1 MRRFALVVLT
11 ALTLVLSTFSPA
23 LAAVPDVWAKNLGAD
38 TWIRSIQYVA
48 PNVFVAGSETNGVFK
63 ASSPG
68 GPWTDI
74 TGDLPADGRQ
84 VRQAVVLGGQYYL
97 ATSAG
102 LFTGNGGGSWQKLG
116 VSPGTPA
123 DQRLDQGGVQSVV
136 FPTGQASTIVVATS
150 GSARDGV
157 FRSTDG
163 GATWARAAGLFDAT
177 VYLTGEPGKPM
188 YAAATS
194 GFWVSA
200 NAGASW
206 TLISD
211 GIPPAETPRRI
222 AMAPDPQHLVASTTG
237 GVFRSDDFGASWYE
251 VTGSG
256 STALTAT
263 DVRAFELAPTQYW
276 TDGEPVIVA
285 GTNNGVWASL
295 DGGAGWA
302 RMSSAKSVSDGV
314 SMGNESVWS
323 LEVAGP
329 TVLAGTQ
336 GHGIF
341 TLPLQ
346 PAEAPAT
353 IPAPSGAAVENA
365 VLTASTGTWLGTAPF
380 AYRYRWY
387 RCTQA
392 SAVTCDTNTVLSTDR
407 TYQPQSGDVGK
418 YLRVGISARSV
429 LSVGW
434 SAEKLSEPIGPIAA
448 PPGAEPTPPFGYPKL
463 LNPASAPWGT
473 TMTIDPSDDSQDRW
487 RSNGLPAPTTFQYR
501 WARCAA
507 NGTDCEP
514 LEHTGVSYTTTVEDV
529 GHTIEARVIGT
540 IGSTSS
546 PARLAGL
553 SGSVYEKT
561 PVNTDAP
568 RAVGP
573 AYVGTVLQSTAGAW
587 TGNGPTF
594 TRRWMR
600 CNAQGLQCAVTN
612 PVVTT
617 PTYAVTEA
625 DRGAVMRV
633 EVTAT
638 VYDQFMPA
646 GRKGTV
652 LSTPSPV
659 VGSAPVPPG
668 GGGGGGG
675 GTPAV
680 PVVKLDK
687 PKKVKPGAKLKGP
700 TSVAGFTSISYQWL
714 RNGKPIKG
722 ATGAKYKITRK
733 DRGKKVSLRMVL
745 TGPSGTVTVTTNA
758 VKVPKAKR
766 KGR

>member
-1 MRRFALVVLT
+1 MRRFAVVVLT

-23 LAAVPDVWAKNLGAD
+23 RAAVPDVWAKNAGAD

-74 TGDLPADGRQ
+74 SGDLPPDGRQ

-102 LFTGNGGGSWQKLG
+102 LFTGSGGGAWQKLG
-116 VSPGTPA
+116 VSPSTPA

-163 GATWARAAGLFDAT
+163 GATWVRAGGLVDAT
-177 VYLTGEPGKPM
+177 VHLTGEPGKPM

-194 GFWVSA
+194 GFWTSA
-200 NAGASW
+200 NGGASW
-206 TLISD
+206 TLTSD
-211 GIPPAETPRRI
+211 GIPPGETPRRI

-237 GVFRSDDFGASWYE
+237 GVYRSDNFGATWYE
-251 VTGSG
+251 VNGSG
-256 STALTAT
+256 STALLAT
-263 DVRAFELAPTQYW
+263 DVRSFELAPTQYW
-276 TDGEPVIVA
+276 TDGEPVILA

-302 RMSSAKSVSDGV
+302 RMASDKSVADGV
-314 SMGNESVWS
+314 GMANESVWA

-329 TVLAGTQ
+329 TLLAGTQ

-353 IPAPSGAAVENA
+353 IPAPSGSAVENA
-365 VLTASTGTWLGTAPF
+365 LLTAGTGVWGGTAPF
-380 AYRYRWY
+380 AFRYRWY

-392 SAVTCDTNTVLSTDR
+392 SSVTCDVNNVLSTER
-407 TYQPQSGDVGK
+407 VYQVTSADVGD
-418 YLRVGISARSV
+418 YLRVGVSARSV
-429 LSVGW
+429 LSLTW
-434 SAEKLSEPIGPIAA
+434 SAEKLSDAKGPITAL
-448 PPGAEPTPPFGYPKL
+448 PGAEPTPPFGYPKL
-463 LNPASAPWGT
+463 LNSASAPWGT
-473 TMTIDPSDDSQDRW
+473 TMTIDPSDDSQERW
-487 RSNGLPAPTTFQYR
+487 RSNGLPAATTFQYR

-507 NGTDCEP
+507 NGTACEA
-514 LEHTGVSYTTTVEDV
+514 LDHTGISYTTTVEDV

-540 IGSTSS
+540 ISSSSS

-553 SGSVYEKT
+553 SGSVYEQT
-561 PVNTDAP
+561 PTNLDLP
-568 RAVGP
+568 RTVGP
-573 AYVGTVLQSTAGAW
+573 AYVGTVLSSTAGAW
-587 TGNGPTF
+587 TGNSPTF
-594 TRRWMR
+594 TRRWVR
-600 CNAQGLQCAVTN
+600 CNAQGLQCAPTN

-625 DRGAVMRV
+625 DRGAVVRV
-633 EVTAT
+633 EVTAK
-638 VYDQFMPA
+638 VVDQFMPA
-646 GRKGTV
+646 GRTKTV

-668 GGGGGGG
+668 GGGGTGG

-680 PVVKLDK
+680 PVLTIDK

-722 ATGAKYKITRK
+722 ATGATYKISRK

-745 TGPSGTVTVTTNA
+745 TGPSGTVTVTTKA